1 MFSVHVNDSK
11 SFFSLNASSDVILI
25 LFTIPLL
32 LFIIDSPDEMSSNF
46 MVEYQDHS
54 VGPVLNGQADVH
66 PSLLLFGIMHYA
78 GRSHNVLRE
87 IKIDQLLQVH
97 LG

>member
-1 MFSVHVNDSK
+1 
-11 SFFSLNASSDVILI
+11 
-25 LFTIPLL
+25 
-32 LFIIDSPDEMSSNF
+32 